1 MCLIVPRYPDTKAAF
16 LKQPNLSA
24 TKRSPALGLG
34 LATRPLPPPSMAAA
48 SRLSSES
55 RFVVPLPDVALSRPS
70 SACSSWS
77 SGSGSSVPGTPL
89 AFPGFS
95 NSAVWSPHAAYTPQW
110 PSAREIAASFGVR
123 YKSQVSTPCDNAL
136 GLLHVEKTFVDVPL
150 SSAYPGPPPGLP
162 PPRALVAPLSSER
175 LLLEPSLPEST
186 FEDIKLCGPD
196 VCCCEFN
203 EGVVTRPVIRP
214 APEIVHA
221 GIRFKVTCTLGTGA
235 SARVFGA
242 EHAEKRYAVKV
253 IHKGAA
259 AASGFTRGEYL
270 RELEVFRR
278 IGTAPDTHQFLTTL
292 KMSWEDVLHDRIFF
306 VMVSPDLSA

>member
-1 MCLIVPRYPDTKAAF
+1 M
-16 LKQPNLSA
+16 
-24 TKRSPALGLG
+24 
-34 LATRPLPPPSMAAA
+34 
-48 SRLSSES
+48 
-55 RFVVPLPDVALSRPS
+55 
-70 SACSSWS
+70 
-77 SGSGSSVPGTPL
+77 
-89 AFPGFS
+89 
-95 NSAVWSPHAAYTPQW
+95 
-110 PSAREIAASFGVR
+110 
-123 YKSQVSTPCDNAL
+123 
-136 GLLHVEKTFVDVPL
+136 
-150 SSAYPGPPPGLP
+150 
-162 PPRALVAPLSSER
+162 
-175 LLLEPSLPEST
+175 PEST